1 MGGFSARKAMTV
13 VEHTEK
19 VIAIEILAAC
29 QGQYGFAS
37 SAFVTAFCLLMF

>member
-13 VEHTEK
+13 VEHTEQ

-29 QGQYGFAS
+29 QGVRS
-37 SAFVTAFCLLMF
+37 STPA